1 MVHCSACLTTMVF
14 RSRLPSLGG
23 LAASLLAMVA
33 ARGDSP
39 ESRQSGG
46 RAIDVHAHF
55 YPEGFLKALAQDGGP
70 PAFQVDMSDP
80 SRPSV
85 GRDTFRLELD
95 PTYWDL
101 GKRVQRMDAQGVQTQ
116 ALSLTLPMV
125 HWAPPE
131 RGAALARIVNDA
143 MSEAHTAYPER
154 FVGCAV
160 LPLQDAALSLKELER
175 VAGNSAFRGVYF
187 PTNVNGSEIS
197 EPRLDPI
204 YARCE
209 AEGLPVLLHPVGV
222 IGAERLTPYYL
233 SNLLGNPFDT
243 TVAAAN
249 LVFGGVMDRFPRLEV
264 VLPHAGGA
272 LPMLWGRLQ
281 HGQRVRTEAQGRA
294 QKPFREYLRRFHYD
308 TIGHAPEVV
317 RYLVD
322 LVGSDRVM
330 LGSDYCFD
338 MGYERPREIVG
349 QLGLSAAEQQRIL
362 GDNAARLLR
371 L

>member
-1 MVHCSACLTTMVF
+1 MVHCATCLQAVVF
-14 RSRLPSLGG
+14 RGGLPGLGS

-33 ARGDSP
+33 ARGDSAKGQ
-39 ESRQSGG
+39 RSGT

-70 PAFQVDMSDP
+70 PAFQVDLTDP
-80 SRPSV
+80 ARPSV
-85 GRDTFRLELD
+85 GRDTFRLVLD
-95 PTYWDL
+95 PSYWDL
-101 GKRVQRMDAQGVQTQ
+101 DKRVRRMDAQGVQMH

-125 HWAPPE
+125 HWAPAD
-131 RGAALARIVNDA
+131 RGAQLARIVNDA

-160 LPLQDAALSLKELER
+160 LPLQDAALALHELER
-175 VAGNSAFRGVYF
+175 VAGNPAFRGVYF

-197 EPRLDPI
+197 EARLHPI
-204 YARCE
+204 YERCQKK
-209 AEGLPVLLHPVGV
+209 GLPVLLHPVGV
-222 IGAERLTPYYL
+222 IGAERLAPFYL

-243 TVAAAN
+243 AVAAAS
-249 LVFGGVMDRFPRLEV
+249 LVFGGVMDRFPRLDV

-272 LPMLWGRLQ
+272 LPILWGRLQ
-281 HGQRVRTEAQGRA
+281 HGQQVRHEARDKA
-294 QKPFREYLRRFHYD
+294 QHPFREYLHRFHYD

-317 RYLVD
+317 RFLVD

-338 MGYERPREIVG
+338 MGYEQPREIIG
-349 QLGLSAAEQQRIL
+349 QLGLSASEQERIL
-362 GDNAARLLR
+362 GGNAARLLR
-371 L
+371 V